1 MNNLKKYEEY
11 LRRVIQTKFDSYQDV
26 KELKQRYHNLEK
38 QNHDLD
44 ILFKKTE
51 KENKVL
57 QN

>member
-1 MNNLKKYEEY
+1 VNNLKKYEEY